1 LLLPSILVRLLLLF
15 ARMEAAAWFVVW
27 TFFIPA
33 TNSLGVWKRSR
44 KSVAMVKH
52 TVFGVER
59 DIDISKDDFPTPQE
73 IEKLE
78 EAFGEDCEHGWFD
91 SVYGGAK
98 LHYRKKIPT
107 SCKPPKAIVCWM
119 HGIQAHGGNGD
130 ILKDGR
136 KIEKAF
142 LADAFVKEGFAF
154 YAHDMYGHG
163 YSEGTRRWIP
173 ASYETNVKD
182 FESLIRLA
190 VAEQGEDTPVFL
202 GAESYGGTVTIHVAR
217 RFQDNPSSAPKNFKG
232 ILLMAP
238 AIIAELPPQPVF
250 FILKSILAPLF
261 PKWAPFFMPNPG
273 EYV

>member
-1 LLLPSILVRLLLLF
+1 MEVATWF
-15 ARMEAAAWFVVW
+15 AVW
-27 TFFIPA
+27 TFFKPA
-33 TNSLGVWKRSR
+33 SVALTKRSR
-44 KSVAMVKH
+44 KSRTMVKH

-78 EAFGEDCEHGWFD
+78 AAFGGDTECEHGWFD
-91 SVYGGAK
+91 SVYEGAK
-98 LHYRKKIPT
+98 LHYRKKLPSST
-107 SCKPPKAIVCWM
+107 KKPPKAIVCWM

-142 LADAFVKEGFAF
+142 LAESFNKEGFAF
-154 YAHDMYGHG
+154 YAHDKYGHG

-173 ASYETNVKD
+173 NSYETNVQD

-190 VAEQGEDTPVFL
+190 VAENGNDENIPVFL
-202 GAESYGGTVTIHVAR
+202 GAESYGCTVTIHVAR
-217 RFQDNPSSAPKNFKG
+217 RFQDDPSRGPKNFKG
-232 ILLMAP
+232 ILLTAP

-250 FILKSILAPLF
+250 FLLKSVLAPLF

-273 EYV
+273 E